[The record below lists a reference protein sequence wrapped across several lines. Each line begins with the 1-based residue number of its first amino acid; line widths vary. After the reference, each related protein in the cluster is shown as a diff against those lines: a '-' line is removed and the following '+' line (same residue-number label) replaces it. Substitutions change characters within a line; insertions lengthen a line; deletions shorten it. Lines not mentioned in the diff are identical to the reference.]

1 MIIAAWFIVTKTLKQ
16 PLCVSTDEW
25 VNRMWGV
32 CVCIYVCI
40 YIKTYNGVL
49 VIKSEEILLFMTIR
63 MDLEG
68 IILIEIKTDTNAV
81 WSHLYMESFKKNAS
95 FLPCWNFYFIIFV
108 SGKYSRREYQFRDDT
123 REISGCM
130 VMFFF
135 NELIIIYIDELTL

>member
-1 MIIAAWFIVTKTLKQ
+1 MIIAAWFIVTKALKQ
-16 PLCVSTDEW
+16 PLCALTDEW

-32 CVCIYVCI
+32 CIYVCI
-40 YIKTYNGVL
+40 YTKTYNGVL
-49 VIKSEEILLFMTIR
+49 VIKSEESLLFMTTR

-68 IILIEIKTDTNAV
+68 IILIEIKTDTNTV
-81 WSHLYMESFKKNAS
+81 MISLVYGILKKKNAS
-95 FLPCWNFYFIIFV
+95 FLPCWNFCFIIFV

-135 NELIIIYIDELTL
+135 YELIIICIDELTL